1 MSFKK
6 YIFPARL
13 LPILLIIIG
22 LGILVPVL
30 MLSVSPVHATS
41 RQQDDKPTNEFCLAC
56 HQDEDTTLK
65 FKDGSSVSAFIDP
78 TVFGLSVHS
87 EEKIQCVDCHS
98 EISDYP
104 HPEVKSKGSR
114 QFTLD
119 LIPICGDCHEEQY
132 EKVKDSVHQDA
143 FDEGN
148 INAAVCADCH
158 NPHTQK
164 RLTGKTSGQ
173 LTNQARVHIP
183 EICSQCHT
191 EIYDTYRTSVH
202 GSALIDEFNP
212 DVPTCI
218 DCHGVHNISNP
229 LTNTFRNS
237 IPFLCAECHTDE
249 SIMGKYGISTNVLE
263 SYVADFHGTN
273 VKLFTEQYPDQ
284 PTNKPVCIDCHG
296 FHDITRVDNPETGIA
311 LKENLLVKCQRCH
324 TDATANFPS
333 AWMSHYEASVD
344 KSPIV
349 FYVNLFYQFMIP
361 GVIGGMI
368 FFIITD
374 IYRRRVN
381 RIKGAKH

>member
-6 YIFPARL
+6 YISPTRL

-104 HPEVKSKGSR
+104 HPDVKSKSDR
-114 QFTLD
+114 QFSLD
-119 LIPICGDCHEEQY
+119 LLVICGDCHEEQY
-132 EKVKDSVHQDA
+132 EKVKDSVHQNA

-148 INAAVCADCH
+148 INAAVCTDCH
-158 NPHTQK
+158 NPHTQQ
-164 RLTGKTSGQ
+164 RLTGKTSGE
-173 LTNQARVHIP
+173 LTNKARVNIP
-183 EICSQCHT
+183 HICSQCHSDIF
-191 EIYDTYRTSVH
+191 ETYKSSVH
-202 GSALIDEFNP
+202 GNALLDEFNP

-237 IPFLCAECHTDE
+237 IPYLCAECHTDE

-296 FHDITRVDNPETGIA
+296 FHDISKVDNPETGIA

-324 TDATANFPS
+324 TDASPNFPT
-333 AWMSHYEASVD
+333 AWMSHFEPSPENA
-344 KSPIV
+344 PIV

-368 FFIITD
+368 FFILTD
-374 IYRRRVN
+374 IYRRWMN